1 MVFLVTSQH
10 PGAIQ
15 THLESLNRIKDAAS
29 AVSFFIFV
37 SVKLLASA
45 FVLFVSLE
53 LMKILKYFSHKYL
66 NTLPHIYRLLLPSAL
81 PL

>member
-1 MVFLVTSQH
+1 MHFGFSYC
-10 PGAIQ
+10 
-15 THLESLNRIKDAAS
+15 

-66 NTLPHIYRLLLPSAL
+66 NTLSLIYRLLLPSAL